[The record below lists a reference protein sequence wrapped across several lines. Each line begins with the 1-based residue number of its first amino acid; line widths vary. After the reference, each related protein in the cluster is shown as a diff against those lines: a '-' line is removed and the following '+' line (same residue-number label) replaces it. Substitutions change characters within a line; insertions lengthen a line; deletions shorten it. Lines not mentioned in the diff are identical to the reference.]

1 MASAIILFYTSDGF
15 LIAAD
20 GRARINGS
28 VSSDMTTKIFHISEP
43 NRSLAYA
50 FGGSV
55 ALTDKDD
62 SGIILFDFRD
72 EAVQAIRSLKKTWY
86 DDLPT
91 YAKKLAKRLQNK
103 LERARRNE
111 RIEPLKEDPTGLVA
125 CLLLAGYYA
134 KSPSAVM
141 VEFRH
146 EEQMLLPPRITPLKL
161 DQGYN
166 PLMTYGSEKVRQQ
179 VFFAETPEFSAYRVP
194 RVNIEEKVTL
204 SEVADAANKYILACS
219 DPAAILID
227 AEHCAGIG
235 GHIHMARVTP
245 QRGFEWIVPPVTASS
260 T

>member
-91 YAKKLAKRLQNK
+91 YAKKTRETTAKQ
-103 LERARRNE
+103 
-111 RIEPLKEDPTGLVA
+111 
-125 CLLLAGYYA
+125 
-134 KSPSAVM
+134 
-141 VEFRH
+141 
-146 EEQMLLPPRITPLKL
+146 
-161 DQGYN
+161 
-166 PLMTYGSEKVRQQ
+166 
-179 VFFAETPEFSAYRVP
+179 
-194 RVNIEEKVTL
+194 
-204 SEVADAANKYILACS
+204 
-219 DPAAILID
+219 
-227 AEHCAGIG
+227 IG
-235 GHIHMARVTP
+235 EG
-245 QRGFEWIVPPVTASS
+245 
-260 T
+260 